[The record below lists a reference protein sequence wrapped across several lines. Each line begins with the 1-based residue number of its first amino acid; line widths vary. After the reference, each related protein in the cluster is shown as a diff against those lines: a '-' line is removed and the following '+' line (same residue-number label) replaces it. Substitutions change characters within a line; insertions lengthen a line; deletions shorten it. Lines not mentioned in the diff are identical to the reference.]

1 MIYYER
7 YKEKSVEGRYVT
19 PKSLQKKW
27 LNTLDS
33 SLVETVG
40 SSVLGNAIFSLTL
53 GRGPKKVL
61 MWSQMHGN
69 ESTTTKAVLDLVNY
83 LVEGGVYSESI
94 LENCTLCIVPILNP
108 EGATAYT
115 RVNANEVDLNRDA
128 KNRTQPESV
137 VLRELF
143 ERFQPDFCFNLH
155 DQRTLFSAGNTNK
168 PATVSFL
175 SPSNNP
181 ERTVDQT
188 RTVAMQLIVA
198 MNRMLQN
205 QIPGQVGRYDDGFN
219 ENCIGDTFQMLGVPT
234 ILFEAGHYHE
244 DYQREETRKYIF
256 MALLEVLGVISK
268 NRIAEFPHEE
278 YFDIPEN
285 EKLFFDILVRNAH
298 LINESLPVNHQ
309 VGIRFA
315 ETLKNGAIDF
325 VPEITEVGELAASF
339 GHMTLDCSISKHSEQ
354 IERKNLLPLIQNIKS

>member
-1 MIYYER
+1 MIHFES
-7 YKEKSVEGRYVT
+7 YKERSVEGRYVT
-19 PKSLQKKW
+19 VDSLQKTW

-33 SLVETVG
+33 SLVETIG
-40 SSVLGNAIFSLTL
+40 GSVLGNTIFSITL
-53 GRGPKKVL
+53 GSGPKKVL

-69 ESTTTKAVLDLVNY
+69 ESTTTKAVLDLVNC
-83 LVEGGVYSESI
+83 LIAEEDFSQSI

-108 EGATAYT
+108 DGAIAYT

-143 ERFQPDFCFNLH
+143 ERFHPNYCFNLH
-155 DQRTLFSAGNTNK
+155 DQRTLFSAGNTDK

-188 RTVAMQLIVA
+188 RTIGMQLIVA

-234 ILFEAGHYHE
+234 ILFEAGHFKE

-256 MALLEVLGVISK
+256 MALMEVLGVISK
-268 NRIAEFPHEE
+268 NRIAEFPHQE

-285 EKLFFDILVRNAH
+285 EKLFFDILIKNAH
-298 LINESLPVNHQ
+298 LVNESLAVNQQ
-309 VGIRFA
+309 VGIRFV

-325 VPEITEVGELAASF
+325 VPEVAEVGELDTSF
-339 GHMTLDCSISKHSEQ
+339 GHFNLDCSISDHIEQ
-354 IERKNLLPLIQNIKS
+354 MERKNLLPLIRNIKS

>member
-1 MIYYER
+1 MIHFER
-7 YKEKSVEGRYVT
+7 YKEKTIEGRYVT
-19 PKSLQKKW
+19 LKSLQKTW

-33 SLVETVG
+33 SLVETIG
-40 SSVLGNAIFSLTL
+40 SSVLGNAIFSINL
-53 GRGPKKVL
+53 GSGPKKVL

-69 ESTTTKAVLDLVNY
+69 ESTTTKAVLDLVNC
-83 LVEGGVYSESI
+83 LVAGGACGESI

-108 EGATAYT
+108 DGAAAYT

-155 DQRTLFSAGNTNK
+155 DQRTLFSAGKADK

-198 MNRMLQN
+198 MNRMLQD

-234 ILFEAGHYHE
+234 ILFEAGHFQE
-244 DYQREETRKYIF
+244 DYQREDTRKYIF

-268 NRIAEFPHEE
+268 NRITDFSHQE

-285 EKLFFDILVRNAH
+285 EKLFFDILIRNAH

-309 VGIRFA
+309 VGIRFV

-325 VPEITEVGELAASF
+325 VPEVAEVGELAASF
-339 GHMTLDCSISKHSEQ
+339 GHSNLDCSISGHMER

>member
-1 MIYYER
+1 MIHFER

-19 PKSLQKKW
+19 LDSLQKTW

-33 SLVETVG
+33 SLVETIG
-40 SSVLGNAIFSLTL
+40 SSALGNAIFSITL

-61 MWSQMHGN
+61 VWSQMHGN
-69 ESTTTKAVLDLVNY
+69 ESTTTKAVLDLINC
-83 LVEGGVYSESI
+83 LIAEDDLSQSI

-108 EGATAYT
+108 DGANAYT

-128 KNRTQPESV
+128 KDRTQPESV

-155 DQRTLFSAGNTNK
+155 DQRTLFSAGNTDK

-188 RTVAMQLIVA
+188 RTIAMQLIVA

-234 ILFEAGHYHE
+234 ILFEAGHFQE

-268 NRIAEFPHEE
+268 NRIAEFQHQE

-285 EKLFFDILVRNAH
+285 EKLFFDILVHNAH

-309 VGIRFA
+309 VGIRFV

-325 VPEITEVGELAASF
+325 VPEVAEVGELDASF
-339 GHMTLDCSISKHSEQ
+339 GHSTLDCSISGQIEQ
-354 IERKNLLPLIQNIKS
+354 IERKNLLPLIRNIKS